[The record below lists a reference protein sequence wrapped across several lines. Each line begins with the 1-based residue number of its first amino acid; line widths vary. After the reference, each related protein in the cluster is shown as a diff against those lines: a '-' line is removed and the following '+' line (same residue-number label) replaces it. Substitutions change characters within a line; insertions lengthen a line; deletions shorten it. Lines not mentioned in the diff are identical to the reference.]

1 VGIRYQY
8 PLTSLSVRMDRPEL
22 PQRFHTDKWI
32 FTQSYRRFQVNF
44 ASASDAT
51 QFINAIR
58 SVCPCKEIAGQPH
71 PPPIPVNKS
80 SVPRSVSIQIPSVC
94 TPLVC
99 YHTSTPRP
107 PLLSAIP
114 PGTVEC
120 KPHYSSQ
127 EELCQKSHF
136 PPPSSSDLS
145 LAPSSDSA
153 HPTHP
158 TLGFAESSRPSSALP
173 EMYSSQF
180 AGHNKGG
187 GSHHGTSYF
196 PAPSQPTPSATTLA
210 SPSQGPNEKENVREA
225 FLESLREDPELHK
238 LTRQE
243 LENLVS
249 VVVREPGFPKLVGYV
264 FPSTALLSVLW
275 VTTCC

>member
-1 VGIRYQY
+1 MGIRYQY
-8 PLTSLSVRMDRPEL
+8 PLTSPSVRMDRLEL
-22 PQRFHTDKWI
+22 PQRFHTDKRM

-58 SVCPCKEIAGQPH
+58 SVCPCKEIAGQPQ
-71 PPPIPVNKS
+71 PPPIPINKS
-80 SVPRSVSIQIPSVC
+80 SVPRSVSIQIPPACAPLAC
-94 TPLVC
+94 TN
-99 YHTSTPRP
+99 TPRP
-107 PLLSAIP
+107 PPLPASAT
-114 PGTVEC
+114 GTVEY

-127 EELCQKSHF
+127 EELSQKASHF

-153 HPTHP
+153 PPTHP
-158 TLGFAESSRPSSALP
+158 TLGFGKSSQPSSALP
-173 EMYSSQF
+173 EMHSSQF
-180 AGHNKGG
+180 LGHNKG
-187 GSHHGTSYF
+187 SSRYGTSSF
-196 PAPSQPTPSATTLA
+196 PASSQPTPSATTLA
-210 SPSQGPNEKENVREA
+210 SPSQGTNEKEKVRDA

-249 VVVREPGFPKLVGYV
+249 VVVREPGFPKLVGCV
-264 FPSTALLSVLW
+264 SPSAALLSGLW